1 MKMMKTNFSKS
12 VLVTILLVF
21 GFTTLRATSDK
32 TVKDLQAAFTGEST
46 ASAKYTAFAK
56 KAREEGNLK
65 VAVLFD
71 AASKAESIH
80 AKNHKAVLQQL
91 NAGIPVVNPK
101 FDVKTTADNLKDAIA
116 GESYEVA
123 TMYPGFIT
131 DAQSENVNLAMVS
144 FNYAFQVEKKHKVL
158 YEKALKALQ
167 DGQEKSLPSVYMVC
181 GTCGNTYENAA
192 PERCGISMTP
202 KDRFIKIGA

>member
-1 MKMMKTNFSKS
+1 MKTNFSKS
-12 VLVTILLVF
+12 VLVAILLVF
-21 GFTTLRATSDK
+21 GFTTLRAASDK

-46 ASAKYTAFAK
+46 ASAKYSAFAK
-56 KAREEGNLK
+56 KAREEGNQR

-80 AKNHKAVLQQL
+80 AGNHKAVLQQL
-91 NAGIPVVNPK
+91 NAAIPVVNPK

-123 TMYPGFIT
+123 TMYPGFII

>member
-1 MKMMKTNFSKS
+1 MKTNFSKS
-12 VLVTILLVF
+12 VALAIFFVF
-21 GFTTLRATSDK
+21 GYATLYAAGDK

-56 KAREEGNLK
+56 KAREEGNQK
-65 VAVLFD
+65 VAVLFE

-80 AKNHKAVLQQL
+80 AGNHKAVLLQL
-91 NAGIPVVNPK
+91 NASIPVVNPK
-101 FDVKTTADNLKDAIA
+101 FDVKTTAENLKDAIS

-123 TMYPGFIT
+123 TMYPAFII
-131 DAQSENVNLAMVS
+131 DAQSENVNLAIVS

-158 YEKALKALQ
+158 YEKALKSLQ

-192 PERCGISMTP
+192 PERCGISMTS

>member
-1 MKMMKTNFSKS
+1 MMKTNFSKS
-12 VLVTILLVF
+12 LVLVLFFVF
-21 GFTTLRATSDK
+21 GYATLYAASDK

-65 VAVLFD
+65 VAALFE

-80 AKNHKAVLQQL
+80 AGNHKAVLQQL
-91 NAGIPVVNPK
+91 NASIPAVNPK
-101 FDVKTTADNLKDAIA
+101 FDVKTTAENLKDAIA

-131 DAQSENVNLAMVS
+131 DAQTENVNLGMVS

-167 DGQEKSLPSVYMVC
+167 DKQETSLPSVYYVC

-192 PERCGISMTP
+192 PERCGISMTA

>member
-1 MKMMKTNFSKS
+1 MKANFSKS
-12 VLVTILLVF
+12 VVLAIFFVF
-21 GFTTLRATSDK
+21 GYATLYAASDK

-56 KAREEGNLK
+56 KAREEGNQK
-65 VAVLFD
+65 VAVLFE

-80 AKNHKAVLQQL
+80 AGNHKAVLQQL
-91 NAGIPVVNPK
+91 NATIPVVNPK
-101 FDVKTTADNLKDAIA
+101 FDVKTTAENLKDAIS

-158 YEKALKALQ
+158 YEKALKSLQ

-181 GTCGNTYENAA
+181 GTCGNTYENVA
-192 PERCGISMTP
+192 PERCGISMTA